1 MAVMSKMRDNM
12 PAILVGLA
20 ILFIAMIV
28 FEWGMDIT
36 GRQGMQYTGNIV
48 GKVNGQEITYQEF
61 EKDLQSSVDQY
72 KTETKTDP
80 DATVMKQ
87 IRDQVWQG
95 LVNQILVDQAA
106 KKLGIFVTD
115 QEIVNWVTQNPESLP
130 EPIKRN
136 FEDSTGHLNRQILQ
150 EALASNSPQIQQFW
164 SNVQTYL
171 KEQRL
176 QEKLTGRLY
185 AAVRLPEGE
194 IVSNYR
200 QSSEKFNAGYVS
212 FPPPILFPDSS
223 IHISES
229 QMRDYYSSHE
239 DEFRTQATRQLKYV
253 LFPIKPSREDSSEVK
268 TEMDQVNVQAQ
279 GGTNFLDLVKEYS
292 ETPYNDNFVGH
303 GQMNP
308 AVENAA
314 FSAKVGQIVGPFLAS
329 DGYHLVKVI
338 AERNGKNVFV
348 HAAHILIP
356 VNPGPDSVQ
365 SYKLAD
371 KILREARSG
380 ANFAELARE
389 YSQDPGS
396 AQNGGDLGW
405 FGKGMMV
412 KPFEDAAFA
421 AKVGQIVGPVRTQ
434 FGLHIIKVLGKDSR
448 ELKIADIKM
457 SITPS
462 QQTKDDIKQRAE
474 DFIYI
479 AKKDGFQTAANTIG
493 KQASQTPPFQKGG
506 YVPTVGSNK
515 TLADWAFD
523 GSLGDISQITSLP
536 QGYGVFMISEIK
548 DASVMPFKE
557 VATQIKATLTR
568 DKQYDEAVSYASQL
582 RKKLPAGDSLSAL
595 AKLDPRLQYN
605 VTGQFTMTSYIPGIG
620 RDYSFL
626 AEASMLKAGQISPA
640 FKGSASVYVMQLLSK
655 TPFDSTAFK
664 IQRLTIMQQ
673 LMQQQKSQIVN
684 DWLLDLKNKAKI
696 VDNRSK
702 IFTDD

>member
-36 GRQGMQYTGNIV
+36 GRQSMQYTGNIV

-61 EKDLQSSVDQY
+61 DKDMQSSVNQY
-72 KTETKTDP
+72 KTETKQDP
-80 DATVMKQ
+80 NETVMKQ
-87 IRDQVWQG
+87 IRDEVWQG
-95 LVNQILVDQAA
+95 LVNQILIDQAA

-115 QEIVNWVTQNPESLP
+115 QEIVNWVTQDPESLP
-130 EPIKRN
+130 DPIKRN
-136 FEDSTGHLNRQILQ
+136 FEDSTGHINRQLLQ
-150 EALASNSPQIQQFW
+150 EALASNSPEVQQFW
-164 SNVQTYL
+164 RSVQTYL

-185 AAVRLPEGE
+185 AAVRIPEGE
-194 IVSNYR
+194 ILSQYELNT
-200 QSSEKFNAGYVS
+200 EKFIAGYVS
-212 FPPPILFPDSS
+212 FPPQILFPDSS
-223 IHISES
+223 IHITEN

-239 DEFRTQATRQLKYV
+239 NDFRTPATRQLKYV
-253 LFPIKPSREDSSEVK
+253 VFPIVPSRGDTSEVQS
-268 TEMDQVNVQAQ
+268 EMEQVAVQAQ

-292 ETPYNDNFVGH
+292 ETPYNDKFVGH

-308 AVENAA
+308 TVEDEA
-314 FSAKVGQIVGPFLAS
+314 FSAKVGQVVGPFLAS
-329 DGYHLVKVI
+329 DGYHLIKVI
-338 AERNGKNVFV
+338 AEQNGKNVYV

-356 VNPGPDSVQ
+356 VTPGPDSVQ

-371 KILREARSG
+371 KILKEARSG

-421 AKVGQIVGPVRTQ
+421 AKVGQVVGPVRTQ
-434 FGLHIIKVLGKDSR
+434 FGLHIIKVLGRDSR

-493 KQASQTPPFQKGG
+493 KQINQTPPFEKGG
-506 YVPTVGSNK
+506 YIPSVGSNK

-523 GSLGDISQITSLP
+523 GSLGGISQITNVS
-536 QGYGVFMISEIK
+536 QGFGVFMISDVK
-548 DASVMPFKE
+548 DASVRPFKE
-557 VATQIKATLTR
+557 VAAQIRSTLTR
-568 DKQYDEAVSYASQL
+568 DKQFDEAVSYADQL
-582 RKKLPAGDSLSAL
+582 RQTLAAGDSLSAMV
-595 AKLDPRLQYN
+595 KMDSRLHYS
-605 VTGQFTMTSYIPGIG
+605 VTGQFGMSSYIPGIG
-620 RDYSFL
+620 RDYGFL
-626 AEASMLKAGQISPA
+626 AQASLLKPGQTSPA
-640 FKGSASVYVMQLLSK
+640 FKGSNSVYVMQLLSK
-655 TPFDSTAFK
+655 APFDSTAFK
-664 IQRLTIMQQ
+664 IQRMTIMQQ
-673 LMQQQKSQIVN
+673 LMQEQKSQIVN
-684 DWLLDLKNKAKI
+684 DWLLSLKNKAKI

-702 IFTDD
+702 IFTND